1 MNPEITLKT
10 ITERIFNLIMCFR
23 DNVFQAQ
30 SRDLKEN
37 NFVGQKNLCKLVWH
51 GIWSVF
57 TPTTVKFGKNHLKF
71 NNSHNLYIKINL

>member
-23 DNVFQAQ
+23 DNDRNCSVFVKMTELGLFQAQ

-37 NFVGQKNLCKLVWH
+37 NFVGQKNLCKLV
-51 GIWSVF
+51 
-57 TPTTVKFGKNHLKF
+57 
-71 NNSHNLYIKINL
+71 